1 MLHPDPNFQEQ
12 KNNKESEK
20 ERKNKKR
27 SEKERNH
34 TFFHSS
40 PSQNSLH
47 FPSRVAMNATER
59 VGAKKRKPPSEESL
73 ANEYERK
80 RARYQTEKDDHE
92 KVAKKVA
99 QRKDY
104 YQKNKE
110 KIKSRYQN
118 KKGSRSLG

>member
-1 MLHPDPNFQEQ
+1 
-12 KNNKESEK
+12 
-20 ERKNKKR
+20 
-27 SEKERNH
+27 
-34 TFFHSS
+34 
-40 PSQNSLH
+40 
-47 FPSRVAMNATER
+47 MNATER

-80 RARYQTEKDDHE
+80 RARYQTEKDDPE

-110 KIKSRYQN
+110 KIKSRYQ
-118 KKGSRSLG
+118 KEERGGESCRAQQHEAEDAFADA

>member
-1 MLHPDPNFQEQ
+1 
-12 KNNKESEK
+12 
-20 ERKNKKR
+20 
-27 SEKERNH
+27 
-34 TFFHSS
+34 
-40 PSQNSLH
+40 
-47 FPSRVAMNATER
+47 MNATER

-80 RARYQTEKDDHE
+80 RARYQTEKDDPE

-110 KIKSRYQN
+110 KIKSRYQK
-118 KKGSRSLG
+118 KKGEENPAALNSMRQRMRLRMRDKRQVLTSLKVEGREGLTLDMTETPPDD